1 MLNSNCIR
9 LKACRKRGGLDQA
22 ELAQL
27 VGLRLSSAISR
38 LEGGQRTLDA
48 RTLIAYEIIFARAG
62 DQLMTQT
69 ARDERAAILNRPR
82 RLLLKCQNAPSHLW
96 SQKVE
101 FLEELIARLERG
113 RTP

>member
-38 LEGGQRTLDA
+38 LEGGQRTPDA
-48 RTLIAYEIIFARAG
+48 RTLIAYEIVFARAG
-62 DQLMTQT
+62 SELLTQT
-69 ARDERAAILNRPR
+69 ARDERHAILNRAR
-82 RLLLKCQNAPSHLW
+82 RLLLKCQNSPSHLW
-96 SQKVE
+96 NQKVE
-101 FLEELIARLERG
+101 FLEDLIARLERA
-113 RTP
+113 PKP